1 MEESL
6 KERILVLAVQEE
18 GKIDVEGIIRAVGEK
33 LLAFIGEV
41 PLAEHQYFSNLQT
54 PNIRRK
60 VLNQFLEDII

>member
-6 KERILVLAVQEE
+6 KERILALAVQEE
-18 GKIDVEGIIRAVGEK
+18 GKTDVEGIIRAVGED

-41 PLAEHQYFSNLQT
+41 PLAEYQDYSNLQT

-60 VLNQFLEDII
+60 VLNQFLEGI